1 LENIKTMLRHF
12 ERLFELFFTCSRFL
26 VLINLGKMA
35 KIFKL
40 LNVGKDFHFRKLV
53 LYFLRSSA

>member
-1 LENIKTMLRHF
+1 MLRHF

-35 KIFKL
+35 KIFNL